1 MNKFLLFFFLSI
13 ATQSV
18 SADANSHN
26 KADSLLANFDYSAAV
41 LYYQQCTSDDDS
53 LRVFRKLALCYRKL
67 GDYKSE
73 ISSLLRIVPQDS
85 LQHDDMRQIYY
96 SYSRLQD
103 TISVDIWGKRILK
116 EYPFDGDITA
126 SVAADMMQKGDFLSA
141 KTLTRNYLDNDSLN
155 LFVWRQYGYSCYLL
169 GDYETAKNCYIRLYK
184 HGWNNYEVNLILGI
198 CCGEMDKRDEAYS
211 YLRAADKLK
220 DGKDFT
226 VLNLLADNSLKLGLA
241 FESATYLEKAI
252 SIVQPDSC
260 SMFHLYKKLGETYFE
275 TRNYEKACNA
285 FCYASKMNPDHV
297 LTYYNIA
304 QMYNGMK
311 DKENEIKYYRLFL
324 EKSDKLPQNEENQ
337 ELITN
342 IKSIIDIIDNRNH

>member
-1 MNKFLLFFFLSI
+1 
-13 ATQSV
+13 
-18 SADANSHN
+18 
-26 KADSLLANFDYSAAV
+26 
-41 LYYQQCTSDDDS
+41 
-53 LRVFRKLALCYRKL
+53 
-67 GDYKSE
+67 
-73 ISSLLRIVPQDS
+73 
-85 LQHDDMRQIYY
+85 
-96 SYSRLQD
+96 
-103 TISVDIWGKRILK
+103 
-116 EYPFDGDITA
+116 
-126 SVAADMMQKGDFLSA
+126 
-141 KTLTRNYLDNDSLN
+141 
-155 LFVWRQYGYSCYLL
+155 
-169 GDYETAKNCYIRLYK
+169 
-184 HGWNNYEVNLILGI
+184 
-198 CCGEMDKRDEAYS
+198 MDKRDEAYS

-226 VLNLLADNSLKLGLA
+226 VLKLLADNSFKLGLA